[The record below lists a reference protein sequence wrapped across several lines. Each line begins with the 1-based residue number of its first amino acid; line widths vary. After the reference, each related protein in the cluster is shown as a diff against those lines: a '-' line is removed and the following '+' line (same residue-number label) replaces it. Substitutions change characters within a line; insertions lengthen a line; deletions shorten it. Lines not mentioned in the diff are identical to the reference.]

1 MLLSYCF
8 CLFMVFVFYLF
19 NLSFLPF
26 FFFNVMGLKLFLLIC
41 IFLNRLIVLI
51 SYFLSLIYSY
61 TVDCCVIVYRRII
74 EAMDDDEEQDVGEYI
89 EKYNKKDRSTCKDVQ
104 DDYYSTIV
112 SDDDNDFQDCNPHT
126 HEKDTDTNNGDENGD
141 DKNHTVSGFGHGVNN
156 GKNNRNNLNSGK
168 EKRMKNSENK
178 TESASTGQQ
187 NTVLQVIE
195 NDMLSN
201 NMGKTGDIYRSLRS
215 R

>member
-1 MLLSYCF
+1 
-8 CLFMVFVFYLF
+8 
-19 NLSFLPF
+19 
-26 FFFNVMGLKLFLLIC
+26 MGLNLFFIY
-41 IFLNRLIVLI
+41 IYFSHSIDSFYFSFPI
-51 SYFLSLIYSY
+51 SFTYL
-61 TVDCCVIVYRRII
+61 CCCLIVYRRII

-89 EKYNKKDRSTCKDVQ
+89 EKYNKKDKSTCKDVQ

-126 HEKDTDTNNGDENGD
+126 HEKDTDNDNDDKNGD

-156 GKNNRNNLNSGK
+156 GRSNRNNLNSGK
-168 EKRMKNSENK
+168 EKRAKNTENK
-178 TESASTGQQ
+178 TESVSTGQQ